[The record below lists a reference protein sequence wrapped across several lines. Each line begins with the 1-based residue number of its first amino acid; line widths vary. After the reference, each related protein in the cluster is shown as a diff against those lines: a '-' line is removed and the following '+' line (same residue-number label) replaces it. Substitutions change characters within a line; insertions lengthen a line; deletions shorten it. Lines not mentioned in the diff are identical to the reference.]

1 MSDIEVGEVFTLS
14 DENNEE
20 QEVEVLG
27 AMDVEGAEY
36 IAVAFVEDIQTET
49 EEDIDIFFLKVE
61 EDNEFSYIENDEEF
75 DKVSAAFEKILMS
88 KSKNSMNE
96 NMRADAYPPSFIYYS
111 SRDSR
116 SNCSTSFIAKIIF
129 LICSANSETRRN
141 VLTLSIGCSPDA
153 LSAESITAFV
163 PSSTA

>member
-61 EDNEFSYIENDEEF
+61 EDSEFSYIENDEEF
-75 DKVSAAFEKILMS
+75 EKYLLRLKRFWMS
-88 KSKNSMNE
+88 KSKNRMKHT
-96 NMRADAYPPSFIYYS
+96 RTDAYPPSFIFHS
-111 SRDSR
+111 SKDLC
-116 SNCSTSFIAKIIF
+116 SNSSTSFITKGPSF
-129 LICSANSETRRN
+129 LHAQQIQKRDVVYSHFQ
-141 VLTLSIGCSPDA
+141 PDA
-153 LSAESITAFV
+153 LLKHFQQKA
-163 PSSTA
+163 